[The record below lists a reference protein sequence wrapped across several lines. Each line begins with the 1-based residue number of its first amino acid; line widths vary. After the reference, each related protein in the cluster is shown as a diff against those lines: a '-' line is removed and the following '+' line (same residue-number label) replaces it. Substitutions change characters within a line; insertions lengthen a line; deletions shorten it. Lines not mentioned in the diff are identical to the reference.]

1 MAWSGRSLL
10 ERPSLEVGYPI
21 GYHGLMRTLQRP
33 CETCGE
39 TYTAARSDALY
50 CSKYCKLKA
59 FRHRHSILQARAD
72 RALRSCLK
80 SVSGG
85 RLSGAAAKAKLGLYD
100 LSGIRIDKDL
110 RKIIDNL

>member
-1 MAWSGRSLL
+1 MWTWKSFWD
-10 ERPSLEVGYPI
+10 RPIDTMYIGLIYPR
-21 GYHGLMRTLQRP
+21 MQRTRR
-33 CETCGE
+33 T
-39 TYTAARSDALY
+39 S
-50 CSKYCKLKA
+50 
-59 FRHRHSILQARAD
+59 LQARAD